1 MTEEAHE
8 ETLEDEEITDPVEH
22 TRVMLNALQSHDLF
36 VRAMGVNQLGT
47 TGREHP
53 DIVIPKL
60 IEALNLH
67 ADFWTV
73 RFGAAEAL
81 GLTENP
87 KVVKP
92 LIPFLKDEDPDFRAK
107 VAETLFVLADPSS
120 DNRLSKEEMKIAVEQ
135 LLEALKDE
143 NPDVRANATRCLGYI
158 GSQKAVDPLATLVED
173 NSFNVREEVAEALGR
188 IGSNSSVGPLV
199 SLLSDEYMKVRQ
211 AAGHALGEIASPEAV
226 IPLIRVG
233 LKDEERKPRDES
245 AWALKAIGDQQVLE
259 EINKTSEDD
268 KDRAQLLHET
278 NIFTDSSSLKDSYSK
293 LKEEH
298 LPPYSNSLAATVA
311 SLEVVQSFVD
321 SSFRNMGSIFDLEEL
336 KRLHRASRS
345 HNMELVKVSFKK
357 YVDYEWIRVELF
369 EELDQA
375 RRKLK
380 SSQQAIIELDNTI
393 KDREMRIIAGE
404 IKPPP
409 ENEDED
415 EEEEKDEDE
424 EEEL

>member
-1 MTEEAHE
+1 MTEEARE
-8 ETLEDEEITDPVEH
+8 EALEDEEISDPVEH

-36 VRAMGVNQLGT
+36 VRAMGVFQLGT

-53 DIVIPKL
+53 DIAIPKL

-81 GLTENP
+81 GLTENV

-120 DNRLSKEEMKIAVEQ
+120 DNRLSNEEMKIAVNP
-135 LLEALKDE
+135 LIEALKDE
-143 NPDVRANATRCLGYI
+143 NADVRANATRGLGYI
-158 GSQKAVDPLATLVED
+158 GNQKAVDPLAAIVED
-173 NSFNVREEVAEALGR
+173 TSFNVRKEVAEALGR
-188 IGSNSSVGPLV
+188 IGSNTSIGPLV
-199 SLLSDEYMKVRQ
+199 SLLSAENMKVRQ

-226 IPLIRVG
+226 FPLIRVG
-233 LKDEERKPRDES
+233 LKDEDRKPRDES
-245 AWALKAIGDQQVLE
+245 AWALKAIGDQKVLE
-259 EINKTSEDD
+259 EIKKTSEDE
-268 KDRAQLLHET
+268 KERTQLLHET
-278 NIFTDSSSLKDSYSK
+278 IIFVDSSSLKESYSK
-293 LKEEH
+293 LKEEY

-321 SSFRNMGSIFDLEEL
+321 SSFRNLGSIFDLEEL
-336 KRLHRASRS
+336 ERLHRASRS

-357 YVDYEWIRVELF
+357 YVDYDWIKVELF

-380 SSQQAIIELDNTI
+380 SAQQAIVELDNMI
-393 KDREMRIIAGE
+393 KDRKMRIKAGE
-404 IKPPP
+404 ITPPVAD
-409 ENEDED
+409 EED
-415 EEEEKDEDE
+415 EEEEKGEDE
-424 EEEL
+424 EEEH